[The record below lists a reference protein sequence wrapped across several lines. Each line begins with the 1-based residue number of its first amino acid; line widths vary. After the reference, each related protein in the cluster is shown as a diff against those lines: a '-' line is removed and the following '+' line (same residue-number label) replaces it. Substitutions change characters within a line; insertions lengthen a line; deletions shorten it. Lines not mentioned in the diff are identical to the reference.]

1 MKILSAHTH
10 GFLDYATIVWFAL
23 ARALLGVEGQPKW
36 ICYGLA
42 GIHLLLTLLTDFPLG
57 AAKLIPSAV
66 HGLIELI
73 VSVALVILPWVLGF
87 AENPAARNF
96 FIAAG
101 GTILIV
107 WVLTHYQM
115 RTSFARPP
123 QFLRGCRRPPP

>member
-10 GFLDYATIVWFAL
+10 GFLDYATIVGFAL
-23 ARALLGVEGQPKW
+23 APALLGLEGQPKW

-96 FIAAG
+96 FIAAV
-101 GTILIV
+101 GTIFLV
-107 WVLTHYQM
+107 WVIDRCKS
-115 RTSFARPP
+115 RTSLCSDR
-123 QFLRGCRRPPP
+123 QFL